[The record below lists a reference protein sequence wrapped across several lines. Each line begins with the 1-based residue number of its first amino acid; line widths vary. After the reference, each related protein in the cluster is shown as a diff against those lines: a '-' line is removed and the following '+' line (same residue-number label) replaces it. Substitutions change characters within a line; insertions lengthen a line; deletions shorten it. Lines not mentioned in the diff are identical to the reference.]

1 MARPTDYN
9 EKIVDRIC
17 HLLATTS
24 KGLHK
29 ICEEE
34 GMPCVATV
42 FNWLNNEE
50 NKSFLDKY
58 ARARNAQ
65 AELLADEI
73 IDIAD
78 DSSRDDT
85 ITENG
90 VIQNSEWINRSRL
103 RVDARKWKASKL
115 YPKKFGDRM
124 ELDLPNNIIKVTIQ
138 DDGDTT
144 TEDRPDGQ

>member
-1 MARPTDYN
+1 MARPSDYS
-9 EKIVDRIC
+9 EETVDRIC

-29 ICEEE
+29 ICEGE
-34 GMPCVATV
+34 GMPSVTTV

-78 DSSRDDT
+78 DSRKDT
-85 ITENG
+85 ILTENG
-90 VIQNSEWINRSRL
+90 EIQNSEWINRSRL

-124 ELDLPNNIIKVTIQ
+124 ELDLPNNIIRVVIQ
-138 DDGDTT
+138 DDGDTPSPAK
-144 TEDRPDGQ
+144 ENNQ